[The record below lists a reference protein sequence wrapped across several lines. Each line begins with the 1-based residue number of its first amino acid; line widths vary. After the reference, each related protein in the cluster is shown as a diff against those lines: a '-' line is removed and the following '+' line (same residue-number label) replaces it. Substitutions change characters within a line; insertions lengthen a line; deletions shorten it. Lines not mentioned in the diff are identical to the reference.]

1 MKMTDI
7 LKITPDDANKMS
19 TQELYD
25 AVWDLSR
32 AVNKMRSGLIR
43 AGMEPVSLQTLE
55 RKGGRLSVMQ
65 LDSQG
70 KSTGVPKN
78 RNELYK
84 ELMRGLQFYKAADS
98 SVTKQKAI
106 MKDIEK
112 RYNTKFSSLKE
123 YSDFWAAV
131 RKIDEIASTT
141 GSYMESDD
149 EVSVALDMDNFDSVN
164 ISEITDKITKIYRS
178 KLDEKENKM
187 RELKRHRSK
196 MFSGNN

>member
-7 LKITPDDANKMS
+7 LKITPDEADKMS

-43 AGMEPVSLQTLE
+43 AGMEPVSLKTLE

-78 RNELYK
+78 RNELIR
-84 ELMRGLQFYKAADS
+84 ELMRGLQFYKAGDS

-123 YSDFWAAV
+123 YSDFWSAV
-131 RKIDEIASTT
+131 RKIGEIADSP
-141 GSYMESDD
+141 SRIESDD
-149 EVSVALDMDNFDSVN
+149 VVSIALEMDNYDSVN
-164 ISEITDKITKIYRS
+164 ISEITDKITKIYKS
-178 KLDEKENKM
+178 NLDEKERKM
-187 RELKRHRSK
+187 RELKQHRSK

>member
-1 MKMTDI
+1 MVDI
-7 LKITPDDANKMS
+7 LKITPDEANKMT

-32 AVNKMRSGLIR
+32 AVNKMRAGLLK
-43 AGMEPVSLQTLE
+43 AGIEPVSLQALE

-65 LDSQG
+65 LDPNG

-78 RNELYK
+78 RNELYR
-84 ELMRGLQFYKAADS
+84 ELMRGLQFYKASDS

-112 RYNTKFSSLKE
+112 RYHTKFASLKE
-123 YSDFWAAV
+123 YSDFWTAV

-149 EVSVALDMDNFDSVN
+149 VVSVALDMDDFDSIN
-164 ISEITDKITKIYRS
+164 ISEITDRLRNIYRS
-178 KLDEKENKM
+178 KLDEKETRM
-187 RELKRHRSK
+187 RELTQRRSK
-196 MFSGNN
+196 MFSGNE

>member
-7 LKITPDDANKMS
+7 LKITPDEANKMS

-43 AGMEPVSLQTLE
+43 AGMEPVSLKALE

-78 RNELYK
+78 RNELIR
-84 ELMRGLQFYKAADS
+84 ELMRGLQFYKAGDS

-131 RKIDEIASTT
+131 RKIGEIAEST
-141 GSYMESDD
+141 SRIESDD
-149 EVSVALDMDNFDSVN
+149 VVSLALEMDNYDSVN
-164 ISEITDKITKIYRS
+164 ISEITDKITKIYKS
-178 KLDEKENKM
+178 NLDEKERKM
-187 RELKRHRSK
+187 RELKLHRSK

>member
-7 LKITPDDANKMS
+7 LKITPDEANKMS
-19 TQELYD
+19 NQELYD

-43 AGMEPVSLQTLE
+43 AGMEPVSLKALE

-78 RNELYK
+78 RNELIR
-84 ELMRGLQFYKAADS
+84 ELMRGLQFYKAGDS

-106 MKDIEK
+106 MKYIEK

-123 YSDFWAAV
+123 YSDFWSAV
-131 RKIDEIASTT
+131 RKIGEIAESP
-141 GSYMESDD
+141 SRIESDD
-149 EVSVALDMDNFDSVN
+149 VVSLALEMDNYDSVN
-164 ISEITDKITKIYRS
+164 ISEITDKITKIYKS
-178 KLDEKENKM
+178 NLDEKERKM
-187 RELKRHRSK
+187 RELKQRRSK